1 MADDDQKSERAA
13 EVTGAHGHHHHHE
26 PDGET
31 PSGHVDHDPVC
42 GMVVDPART
51 AHKAEYEGERY
62 AFCSAGCKAKFD
74 ADPVHYAARVAHA
87 EPHHEGAATHGD
99 HSHPSHTHR
108 LDRHEHHPVAALTAA
123 VTEGTIWTCPMHPE
137 IRRDAPGSCPIC
149 GMALEPLIAAAD
161 AGPSPELADMTRRF
175 WIGLALALPVFLLEM
190 GGHLIPALHHLVP
203 MHISIW
209 IQFALATPVVLWA
222 GWPFFARG
230 WASIVNRSLNM
241 FTLIAMGTGVAWG
254 YSIVATFAPQLFP
267 QAFRDADG
275 AVAVYYEAAAV
286 ITVLVL
292 LGQVMELRA
301 REQTSG
307 AIRALLNLAPK
318 TARRIGADG
327 VEEDVPVEAIAI
339 GERLRVRPGETVPV
353 DGVVEQGRSSID
365 ESMVTGESMPVTRVV
380 GEAVVG
386 GTLNQTGALVIR
398 AEKVGRDTMLARIVQ
413 MVADAQ
419 RSRAPIQRMADQ
431 VSGWFVPVVI
441 AVALLAFAA
450 WGVWGLKP
458 RLAHGLIA
466 AVSVLIIACPCALGL
481 ATPMSIMVG
490 IGKGAAAG
498 VLIKNAEALERM
510 EKIDTLVVD
519 KTGTLTEGKPAV
531 TRIVAAPGF
540 VEEIILRLAAGVE
553 KASEHP
559 LARAIVA
566 AAEELKI
573 AIPNVADF
581 DSPTGKGAVGVIEG
595 RQVVLGSTAFLAE
608 HGIDTASL
616 AGQADELRRDGATA
630 IYIGIG
636 NAIGGIFAIADPIKA
651 TTPEALK
658 ALHAE
663 GIRIV
668 MLTGDNRTTAEAV
681 ARKLGIDEVEADVL
695 PDQKAA
701 VVERLKAQGKVVAMA
716 GDGVNDAPALA
727 AADVGIAMG
736 SGTDVAIE
744 SAGVTLLKGDLTGIV
759 RARRLSQATMA
770 NIRQNL
776 AFAFIYNAAGVPI
789 AAGALYPTFGL
800 LLSPI
805 IAAAAMALSSVSVI
819 GNSLRL
825 RALKI

>member
-190 GGHLIPALHHLVP
+190 GGHVIPALHHLVP

-222 GWPFFARG
+222 GWPFFAGG

-398 AEKVGRDTMLARIVQ
+398 AEKVGRDRWSRMPSARVR
-413 MVADAQ
+413 
-419 RSRAPIQRMADQ
+419 RSSAWLIRCRAGSCR
-431 VSGWFVPVVI
+431 S
-441 AVALLAFAA
+441 
-450 WGVWGLKP
+450 
-458 RLAHGLIA
+458 
-466 AVSVLIIACPCALGL
+466 S
-481 ATPMSIMVG
+481 
-490 IGKGAAAG
+490 
-498 VLIKNAEALERM
+498 
-510 EKIDTLVVD
+510 
-519 KTGTLTEGKPAV
+519 
-531 TRIVAAPGF
+531 
-540 VEEIILRLAAGVE
+540 
-553 KASEHP
+553 
-559 LARAIVA
+559 
-566 AAEELKI
+566 
-573 AIPNVADF
+573 
-581 DSPTGKGAVGVIEG
+581 SP
-595 RQVVLGSTAFLAE
+595 
-608 HGIDTASL
+608 
-616 AGQADELRRDGATA
+616 
-630 IYIGIG
+630 
-636 NAIGGIFAIADPIKA
+636 
-651 TTPEALK
+651 
-658 ALHAE
+658 
-663 GIRIV
+663 
-668 MLTGDNRTTAEAV
+668 
-681 ARKLGIDEVEADVL
+681 
-695 PDQKAA
+695 
-701 VVERLKAQGKVVAMA
+701 
-716 GDGVNDAPALA
+716 
-727 AADVGIAMG
+727 
-736 SGTDVAIE
+736 
-744 SAGVTLLKGDLTGIV
+744 
-759 RARRLSQATMA
+759 
-770 NIRQNL
+770 
-776 AFAFIYNAAGVPI
+776 
-789 AAGALYPTFGL
+789 
-800 LLSPI
+800 
-805 IAAAAMALSSVSVI
+805 
-819 GNSLRL
+819 
-825 RALKI
+825 